1 MTGLQRDTSG
11 RTTGLQRA
19 GGQQSR
25 SRPQIPTG
33 LQEGTGS
40 WGRALAVPIVVP
52 DPSPCPTTRTIGAV
66 HPAAAPQ
73 PMGDGT
79 SPQVPCSR
87 FGAGDNAGRAPRV
100 QAAADSVIAS
110 VCLNICAERQSPGL
124 AGKSLPTEVAVKGLI
139 GTKITGVQ
147 GNRSELTK

>member
-11 RTTGLQRA
+11 RTTGLQPA
-19 GGQQSR
+19 GGQQGR

-33 LQEGTGS
+33 LQG
-40 WGRALAVPIVVP
+40 GR
-52 DPSPCPTTRTIGAV
+52 DPSPCPTTRTTGAV

-87 FGAGDNAGRAPRV
+87 FGAGGNAGRAPWV
-100 QAAADSVIAS
+100 QAAADSVIAG
-110 VCLNICAERQSPGL
+110 VCLNICVERQSPGL
-124 AGKSLPTEVAVKGLI
+124 VGKSLPAEVAVTGLI

>member
-1 MTGLQRDTSG
+1 MTGLQRDTPG
-11 RTTGLQRA
+11 RTTGLQPA
-19 GGQQSR
+19 GGQQGW

-40 WGRALAVPIVVP
+40 LPVSHHQDHWCCAPCSC
-52 DPSPCPTTRTIGAV
+52 SPA
-66 HPAAAPQ
+66 
-73 PMGDGT
+73 DGT

-87 FGAGDNAGRAPRV
+87 FGAGGNAGHAPQV
-100 QAAADSVIAS
+100 QAAADSVIAG
-110 VCLNICAERQSPGL
+110 VCLNICVERQSPGL
-124 AGKSLPTEVAVKGLI
+124 VGKSLPAEVAVTGLI